1 MHLHFFIGGARM
13 KQCNLIIKTKSVLKL
28 SALSLSL
35 FLGLAGC
42 AQSSSSSS
50 NQSTSPKSDDKII
63 QAVGAENEYADVI
76 KQIGGDY
83 VSVTSIMSD
92 VGTDPHS
99 YEADTKDSEAVSKAT
114 LIVQN
119 GLGYDDFMD
128 KLESSAS
135 NSNRTIIDVAK
146 SLDYGDDTENPHLW
160 YKPDTMPKV
169 AKLIAE
175 NLESQLPDQKDYFEG
190 NLNKFNDSLKTFND
204 DLKQIQDS
212 YAKAGVAVT
221 EPVADYL
228 LEAANLD
235 VKTPWDY
242 QASVM
247 NDTDPSPQNVQ
258 IQENLLKNKQVKVF
272 LYNQQA
278 IDDSTTALLQLAKD
292 NNIPIVGVYETMPPN
307 HTYQTW
313 METEAES
320 IIKALKDGV
329 STEKIS

>member
-1 MHLHFFIGGARM
+1 M
-13 KQCNLIIKTKSVLKL
+13 KQYDFIIKSKAKSVLKV

-35 FLGLAGC
+35 FLGVAGC
-42 AQSSSSSS
+42 SAQNSSSNSNSSSSK
-50 NQSTSPKSDDKII
+50 TDDKVV

-83 VSVTSIMSD
+83 VSVTAIMSD

-99 YEADTKDSEAVSKAT
+99 YESNTKDSEAVSKAT
-114 LIVQN
+114 LIVEN

-128 KLESSAS
+128 KLEESSS
-135 NSNRTIIDVAK
+135 NSNRTVIDVAK
-146 SLDYGDDTENPHLW
+146 SLNYGDDTKNPHLW
-160 YKPDTMPKV
+160 YKPDTMPQV
-169 AKLIAE
+169 AKLIAK
-175 NLESQLPDQKDYFEG
+175 NLENQLPDKKDYFEG
-190 NLNKFNDSLKTFND
+190 NLSKFNDSLKAYND

-212 YAKAGVAVT
+212 YAKTGVAVT

-228 LEAANLD
+228 LEAANLE

-242 QASVM
+242 QASIM
-247 NDTDPSPQNVQ
+247 NDTDPSPQNVK
-258 IQENLLKNKQVKVF
+258 IQEDLLKNKQVKVF

-313 METEAES
+313 MQAEAEN
-320 IIKALKDGV
+320 IVKALKDGV
-329 STEKIS
+329 STEKLS